1 MKPLDLGVAERHRI
15 IHDSHSGGN
24 HAGMLQSPYADIKTK
39 PSTSPRPSPYDNR
52 DQSLNLAPKMRR
64 TSTHAVD
71 RPFDRAHGP
80 RIITTPD
87 VTIVESDARPTE
99 PIERYSVLSM
109 NAKKLAHRLADPK
122 DVPDKQHLKHS
133 NSYGSGEDRLANDN
147 RHASVNNSS
156 AAVNNKNHNASNSL
170 TNDVDSNSSNHN
182 SNETMDNE
190 DNNNNHSNNV
200 AKNDSS
206 RINDNE
212 AKAIDNG
219 ANRPNSQSGDD
230 RSSKGSSE
238 DGNAKELH
246 DNLGILGASSAT
258 LRTNSAD
265 GLLRSSSSSSSP
277 APSPCSAQSAPATPA
292 KLPTDCDKPTS
303 PGMLSVVSLT
313 SYFAY
318 VLKKSLKFSL
328 LSVSS
333 GAQTLEKGL
342 APTAH
347 HRRGLGK
354 QRPAIVRRN
363 AAKFSIAKRTI
374 ADFQSK

>member
-1 MKPLDLGVAERHRI
+1 MLPILADVRDAAVPESRSPGLHHTTVPNPIGMGQSMYMQMKPLDLGVAERNRI

-24 HAGMLQSPYADIKTK
+24 HVGMLQSPYADIKTK
-39 PSTSPRPSPYDNR
+39 PSTSPRPLPYDNR

-71 RPFDRAHGP
+71 RPFERAHVP

-87 VTIVESDARPTE
+87 VTIVESDARPIE

-122 DVPDKQHLKHS
+122 DVPDKHPKHS
-133 NSYGSGEDRLANDN
+133 NSYGSGEDRLAHDS
-147 RHASVNNSS
+147 RQAGVNNSS
-156 AAVNNKNHNASNSL
+156 AAVNNKNHDVLNRH

-200 AKNDSS
+200 AKNDGS
-206 RINDNE
+206 RLNANE

-219 ANRPNSQSGDD
+219 ANRANSQSGDE

-303 PGMLSVVSLT
+303 PGMLSAVSLT
-313 SYFAY
+313 LYTTHGC
-318 VLKKSLKFSL
+318 VLTKNPKIFS
-328 LSVSS
+328 VIRE
-333 GAQTLEKGL
+333 Q
-342 APTAH
+342 
-347 HRRGLGK
+347 RR
-354 QRPAIVRRN
+354 PD
-363 AAKFSIAKRTI
+363 T
-374 ADFQSK
+374 